1 MNAEYL
7 STLSA
12 QFASVN
18 DTILD
23 LKNKMALLQSQLKMI
38 EKTSKREEVAL
49 KKKYKTQLK
58 ETGSGSS
65 VVARKPSGFAMPSKV
80 SSELCEFL
88 NKTEGTEIAR
98 TEVTKSIVAYI
109 KGNCLHAD
117 LEKKNIITPDGKLKL
132 LLGISDEDKLTYF
145 NLQRYMNKHFLKPD
159 IATATAMAA
168 AVEQS

>member
-18 DTILD
+18 DTITD
-23 LKNKMALLQSQLKMI
+23 LKNKMALLQSQLKTI
-38 EKTSKREEVAL
+38 EKTSKREEIAL

-58 ETGSGSS
+58 ETVVGG
-65 VVARKPSGFAMPSKV
+65 VARKPSGFAMPSKV

-88 NKTEGTEIAR
+88 NKTKGTEIAR

-109 KGNCLHAD
+109 KGNCSHTD
-117 LEKKNIITPDGKLKL
+117 LEKKNIITPDDKLKS

-159 IATATAMAA
+159 TAMAT